1 MKEEIKRLAIRLFT
15 LKGYRGV
22 SFGDLTD
29 ELGTTRANIHYH
41 YGSKSGLAEEVLD
54 AAAADVVETYRSI
67 WTNKKISLKKK
78 FERSYSFNAERYGE
92 YNSTGEGRI
101 WSLITRFRIDRD
113 VITPHMVARLNDV
126 TRLNEESVSEGVR
139 IAVAQ
144 GELRAD
150 APVEEVSCLIAGI
163 LHFAPLIS
171 QAPHDLARLKQT
183 YDALGNLIERAY
195 ATTSR

>member
-15 LKGYRGV
+15 LNGYRGV

-41 YGSKSGLAEEVLD
+41 FGSKSGLAEAVLD
-54 AAAADVVETYRSI
+54 AAAADVVDTYKAI

-78 FERSYSFNAERYGE
+78 LERSYLFNAGRYGE
-92 YNSTGEGRI
+92 YNSDGEGII

-113 VITPHMVARLNDV
+113 VITPHMVARLNSV
-126 TRLNEESVSEGVR
+126 TLLNEESVSEGVR
-139 IAVAQ
+139 IAVSQ

-150 APVEEVSCLIAGI
+150 APIDEISCLISNV

-171 QAPHDLARLKQT
+171 QAPHDLSRLKQT
-183 YDALGNLIERAY
+183 YEALGNSIERAY
-195 ATTSR
+195 AAAPE

>member
-41 YGSKSGLAEEVLD
+41 YGSKSGLAEAVLD
-54 AAAADVVETYRSI
+54 AAAENVVETYKAI
-67 WTNKKISLKKK
+67 WTNKKISLRKKL
-78 FERSYSFNAERYGE
+78 ERSYAFNAGRYGE
-92 YNSTGEGRI
+92 YNSDGEGVI

-113 VITPHMVARLNDV
+113 VIPPRMITRLNNV
-126 TRLNEESVSEGVR
+126 TLSNEESVAEGVR
-139 IAVAQ
+139 IAISR
-144 GELRAD
+144 GELRGD
-150 APVEEVSCLIAGI
+150 APLEEIACLISNV

-171 QAPHDLARLKQT
+171 QAPHDLSRLQQT
-183 YDALGNLIERAY
+183 YEALSNVIERAY
-195 ATTSR
+195 SAKPM